1 MGDAPNPFG
10 VKLKATN
17 NKFAQEIQS
26 PTDLPAPNSKPPA
39 KAAPKAAGKAA
50 PKPSAKPP
58 KHSPVPPARETEKLD
73 TEPKFSPPSDPD
85 PFKKPAKDSS
95 LNRES
100 IKEKE
105 DILEVRQ
112 VHETP
117 VMAGRDRR
125 GENELIDTDS
135 DDAKFSDEDNSKSYQ
150 PIEHVPK
157 HRKSH
162 RHRHHS
168 HKREHQLPQ
177 PYNYMPPYNDN
188 YRYCYYYHLPPP
200 PPSLM
205 KKFKEQAKSRAGYF
219 SSPFN
224 EKYLVP
230 PTLLHV
236 PGADQMSGMQ
246 HSQLPTSH
254 NQRSFSKP
262 GNYYM

>member
-205 KKFKEQAKSRAGYF
+205 KKFKEQAKFRAGYF